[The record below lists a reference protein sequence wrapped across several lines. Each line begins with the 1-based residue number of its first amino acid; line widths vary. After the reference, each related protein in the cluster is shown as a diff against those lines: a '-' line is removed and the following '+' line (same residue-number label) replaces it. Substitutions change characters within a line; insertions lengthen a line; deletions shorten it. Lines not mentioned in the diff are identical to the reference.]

1 MEGVS
6 EPYECA
12 CLVEKKNREMK
23 LNEYRPPE
31 WEQKEELEKVGMNR
45 GDWVHE
51 N

>member
-1 MEGVS
+1 MNLMNVL
-6 EPYECA
+6 A
-12 CLVEKKNREMK
+12 LWKKNREMK